1 MARVAAI
8 LAILLCAGV
17 LAAHPFDDRCDMV
30 AQVVLKKGADNSERM
45 ELLVQ
50 YRYESLYASYNEA
63 FLYLDADRDGR
74 ISRAELDARFQVL
87 ASDLIAAVHLAVRD
101 EQATLEP
108 LLSEFAFVNL
118 DDPDAD
124 VDKPGGM
131 PTGTLRIGYSFCFD
145 VQLPTELGPGKH
157 PVQFYMASERVSIA
171 DPGQQLQAWDDRG
184 PERRA
189 ITTVNWDRTPDKFH
203 RLKFLW
209 DIGQGASS
217 IATPPD
223 RTEPGPPDQPRDTSG
238 REQLFQTDK
247 ERRVEDKA
255 EDTIS
260 RAMAQLRDGRADPW
274 VWLAVLAT
282 MFLVGAYHALMP
294 GHGKTLVAGYLVGTR
309 GRRSDA
315 LFLGLVVTAAHTS
328 GVYLLLGGAWMARTM
343 WPGMLENPEKQLAEW
358 IALAVGATIF
368 LMGASLVMKRAGG
381 GGHHEHDIFGRHVHP
396 EHDHDHPHT
405 HAHDHKHPEDSD
417 ILEEVHDHDHHH
429 DHDHAHDHDHDHH
442 HHGHHHHHREL
453 DPAKLSRWEILR
465 LGILGGVIPCPSAF
479 VIGLLAFQWQ
489 MEFSGLIAVLAFSVG
504 LATVLATIG
513 LMLVQSKEYLA
524 RRSKEKRGPVARF
537 LEAKLPVFG
546 ALMITLIGTLIV
558 VFALIRLDLIDPS
571 KFTV

>member
-8 LAILLCAGV
+8 LAIVLFAGA

-30 AQVVLKKGADNSERM
+30 AQVYLKKDPRTNTERL
-45 ELLVQ
+45 ELQVQ

-63 FLYLDADRDGR
+63 FLYLDADRDGS
-74 ISRAELDARFQVL
+74 INRAEMQARFETL
-87 ASDLIAAVHLAVRD
+87 ASDLVATVYLAVRD
-101 EQATLEP
+101 EQAKLVP
-108 LLSEFAFVNL
+108 DFSNFEFLNL
-118 DDPDAD
+118 DDPDAS

-131 PTGTLRIGYSFCFD
+131 PTNNLRIGYFFSFDAQFS
-145 VQLPTELGPGKH
+145 ESLGPGKH
-157 PVQFYMASERVSIA
+157 PVQFFMASERVSIA
-171 DPGQQLQAWDDRG
+171 DPSQQLQAWDDRG

-189 ITTVNWDRTPDKFH
+189 ITTVRWDRSPDNYH
-203 RLKFLW
+203 RLNFLW
-209 DIGQGASS
+209 EIEQSASS
-217 IATPPD
+217 FATPGLPGE
-223 RTEPGPPDQPRDTSG
+223 TKPPEEPRNAGG
-238 REQLFQTDK
+238 REQLIETDK
-247 ERRVEDKA
+247 QRRNVDQA

-260 RAMAQLRDGRADPW
+260 KAMAQLRDGRADPW
-274 VWLAVLAT
+274 VWAAVLLT
-282 MFLVGAYHALMP
+282 MFAVGAYHALMP

-328 GVYLLLGGAWMARTM
+328 GVYLLLGGAWAARTM
-343 WPGMLENPEKQLAEW
+343 WPGVLENPEKQLAEW

-368 LMGASLVMKRAGG
+368 LMGAGLVMKRAGG
-381 GGHHEHDIFGRHVHP
+381 GGHHEHDLFGRHVHP
-396 EHDHDHPHT
+396 EHNHDHPHT
-405 HAHDHKHPEDSD
+405 HANDHKHPEDSD
-417 ILEEVHDHDHHH
+417 ILQEVHDHGHGHDHHHHH
-429 DHDHAHDHDHDHH
+429 DHDHG
-442 HHGHHHHHREL
+442 HGHHHHHREL

-465 LGILGGVIPCPSAF
+465 LGVLGGIIPCPSAF

-524 RRSKEKRGPVARF
+524 RRSQEKRGPVARY

-546 ALMITLIGTLIV
+546 ALVITLIGTLIV
-558 VFALIRLDLIDPS
+558 VFALIRLNLIDPS